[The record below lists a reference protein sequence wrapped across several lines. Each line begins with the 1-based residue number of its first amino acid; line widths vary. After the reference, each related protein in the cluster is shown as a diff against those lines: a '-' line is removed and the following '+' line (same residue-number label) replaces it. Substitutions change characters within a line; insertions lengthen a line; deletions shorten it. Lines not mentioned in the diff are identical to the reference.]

1 MYASQKAQA
10 ALLSASASAEP
21 PMLSLDLDATIAAF
35 PGPALCFDRS
45 LTIVKANE
53 AATVLS
59 AFLDESSS
67 QEPGSTLKE
76 KISNVALLH
85 KPAFMRT
92 PVGPD
97 AEQRVRH
104 FDLTLLPVQDG
115 ADNSPFILCLGAET
129 SVQQNLISALS
140 QSRNLFRDLVACSS
154 DFAWETDQSG
164 ALTFVG
170 GNGALGYAAA
180 ALNGRPAIS
189 LFAAKSEIMKVNS
202 PFSARKAVED
212 IEVWLTGADGKPNCF
227 LVSALPILDKGG
239 TWRGARGV
247 GHDVTELREKETL
260 LAQSKARDQR
270 IRLMIDEIHAEPD
283 TTKLLPT
290 AAKAIGM
297 SCSASR
303 CQIFMGTDDQCL
315 LAAEWTDTDG
325 EDPAPQTATQD
336 FKTKTT
342 TLQGR
347 LNGLVRIVPGSQ
359 KTIDDDLTDLVLE
372 HAVHHV
378 AISIAQVQQF
388 RRFEELS
395 ETDEL
400 TALPNRRAF
409 AERAS
414 ARIAHH
420 EVAGR
425 PGAFL
430 YMDLDNFKAI
440 NDTLGHAVGDD
451 ALQFFAE
458 CLRSFS
464 RDVDVPVRLGGD
476 EFGLWLDNT
485 DLDGAELVAT
495 RILEHVNEGAQKIT
509 PEVSWGV
516 SVGIGLWHPGHGD
529 TLTQL
534 LDRADGALYEA
545 KTTGKGRIQFSFPQN
560 TSTETTAC

>member
-10 ALLSASASAEP
+10 ALPTTSTPAESHT
-21 PMLSLDLDATIAAF
+21 LSLDLDATVAAF
-35 PGPALCFDRS
+35 PGPAICFDRS

-53 AATVLS
+53 AASVLS
-59 AFLDESSS
+59 ASLDHPAS
-67 QEPGSTLKE
+67 QKPGSILKAQVR
-76 KISNVALLH
+76 NAGLLR

-92 PVGPD
+92 QIGPD
-97 AEQRVRH
+97 AEQRIRH
-104 FDLTLLPVQDG
+104 FDLTLLPAQDE
-115 ADNSPFILCLGAET
+115 ADGTLFILCLGAET

-154 DFAWETDQSG
+154 DFSWETDQSG

-170 GNGALGYAAA
+170 SNGALGYAAA

-189 LFAAKSEIMKVNS
+189 LFSAKSEKMKERS
-202 PFSARKAVED
+202 PFSAREAVED
-212 IEVWLTGADGKPNCF
+212 IEVWLTRADGKSSCF

-239 TWRGARGV
+239 IWRGARGV
-247 GHDVTELREKETL
+247 GHDVTELREKEAL
-260 LAQSKARDQR
+260 LAQSEARDQR
-270 IRLMIDEIHAEPD
+270 IRGMIDEIHAEPD
-283 TTKLLPT
+283 STKLLPT
-290 AAKAIGM
+290 AAKAIGQ
-297 SCSASR
+297 SCGAAR
-303 CQIFMGTDDQCL
+303 CQIFMGTNDQCAL
-315 LAAEWTDTDG
+315 TAEWTSVQE
-325 EDPAPQTATQD
+325 EDQEPPTNAQTFVIKPTA
-336 FKTKTT
+336 
-342 TLQGR
+342 LQGR
-347 LNGLVRIVPGSQ
+347 QNGFVRIFPGSQ
-359 KTIDDDLTDLVLE
+359 KTTDHDLTDLVLD

-420 EVAGR
+420 EISGR

-430 YMDLDNFKAI
+430 YMDLDNFKTI

-458 CLRSFS
+458 SLRSFS

-485 DLDGAELVAT
+485 DVDGAELVAT

-509 PEVSWGV
+509 PQVPWGV
-516 SVGIGLWHPGHGD
+516 SVGIGLWHPGNGY

-534 LDRADGALYEA
+534 IDRADSALYAA
-545 KTTGKGRIQFSFPQN
+545 KTAGKSRIQFSFPQ
-560 TSTETTAC
+560 TPSTETTSC